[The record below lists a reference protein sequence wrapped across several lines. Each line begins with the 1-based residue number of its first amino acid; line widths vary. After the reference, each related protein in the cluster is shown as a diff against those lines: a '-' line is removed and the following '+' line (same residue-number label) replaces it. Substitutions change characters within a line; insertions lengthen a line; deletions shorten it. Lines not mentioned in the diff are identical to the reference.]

1 MYRETHLRSVAKA
14 ISYRVL
20 GSVAT
25 GALVLAFTGQLG
37 VAAAVGGLEAL
48 AKLALYFVHERVWD
62 RLRYGRHIARPT
74 VIWFTGLS
82 GAGKSTVA
90 KAVAEALSKRGY
102 KVEQLDGDIIR
113 SLFPTTGF
121 TRPERDAH
129 IRRVG
134 YLASRLEQNGVFVV
148 ASLVSPYEES
158 RRFVRSLCKNF
169 VEVYVSTPL
178 AECERRDVKGLYAK
192 ARAGTIQ
199 NFTGVSDPYE
209 PPTAPEV
216 TLDTSGESLE
226 QSVQLVMK
234 RLEPNL

>member
-1 MYRETHLRSVAKA
+1 MYRETHLRSVIKA
-14 ISYRVL
+14 ISYRVI

-25 GALVLAFTGQLG
+25 ALLVLLFTGKFG
-37 VAAAVGGLEAL
+37 VAAAVGSLEAV
-48 AKLALYFVHERVWD
+48 AKVAIYFVHERVWD
-62 RLRYGRHIARPT
+62 KLRFGRHLIRPT
-74 VIWFTGLS
+74 VVWFTGLS

-90 KAVAEALSKRGY
+90 KAVAESLAKRGF
-102 KVEQLDGDIIR
+102 KVEQLDGDTIR

-129 IRRVG
+129 VRRVG

-158 RRFVRSLCKNF
+158 RRFVRTLCKNF

-192 ARAGTIQ
+192 ARAGEIQ

-216 TLDTSGESLE
+216 TVDTSGQTLE

-234 RLEPNL
+234 QLEPNL